1 MVKLTGGQAFCES
14 LKVQGVQYI
23 FGTPG
28 TTEVPIIDAL
38 TEYGELQYILTL
50 HEGTALGMADGY
62 ARATKEPGVVSVHT
76 IVGVANTINYLYN
89 SYRDQ
94 IPIVLTAGFKDT
106 RLLGRGAFLET
117 PDLPEVVQQLTKWS
131 WLVMRAD
138 TISEIMTRA
147 CKIATTPPQG
157 PVFVAIPEDLQR
169 EVIDVEISPSHK
181 YRIPG
186 RIRPDQAQIE
196 KAGQLLMDSA
206 QPIIIAGNEVSRAE
220 ALPEL
225 TELAEILSIP
235 VFAEDI
241 MSLCYL
247 TFPNH
252 HPFYQGPF
260 SPANPLVQSA
270 EVVFGVGCRMFMP
283 FRYSPVPPFPP
294 TAKIIHLHIDPQE
307 IARIYPVDVPMVADI
322 KAALKDLLVYI
333 KANLPTEKTQRYKKR
348 AEQLSQAK
356 AGLTPKGP
364 PGRTTGEITP
374 QELIITLGEILPEQ
388 AILVNEG
395 IMTSLTLPYFL
406 RLKPSQGY
414 YANSGGGLGWGVPA
428 ALGIKL
434 AMKDRPVIALVGDG
448 SLIFGIQSLWTA
460 ARYQIPIIIL
470 VCNNRGYQAIKAAL
484 LGYGGKAA
492 EERVFPGCDITG
504 PEIDFPSLSKGF
516 GVAGRS
522 ITRLEELRPAFNEA
536 LQAQAPY
543 LIDISLTGDIPP
555 LP

>member
-1 MVKLTGGQAFCES
+1 MVRLTGGQAFCEL
-14 LKVQGVQYI
+14 LKAQGVKYI

-28 TTEVPIIDAL
+28 TTEVPILDAL

-138 TISEIMTRA
+138 TIPEIMNRA
-147 CKIATTPPQG
+147 FKIATTPPQG
-157 PVFVAIPEDLQR
+157 PVFVAIPEDLQKEAV
-169 EVIDVEISPSHK
+169 EVEVLPSHK
-181 YRIPG
+181 FRIPG
-186 RIRPDQAQIE
+186 SIRPDQGQIE
-196 KAGQLLMDSA
+196 KAAHLLMDA
-206 QPIIIAGNEVSRAE
+206 TQPIIIAGNEVSRSGA
-220 ALPEL
+220 L
-225 TELAEILSIP
+225 TELAELAELLSIP

-241 MSLCYL
+241 MSFCYL
-247 TFPNH
+247 TFPNQ

-260 SPANPLVQSA
+260 SAGNPMVQSSDL
-270 EVVFGVGCRMFMP
+270 VLGVGCKMFMP
-283 FRYSPVPPFPP
+283 FRYSPGSLLPA

-307 IARIYPVDVPMVADI
+307 IAKIYPVDVPIVADV

-333 KANLPTEKTQRYKKR
+333 KTNLPAGKGQIYKER
-348 AEQLSQAK
+348 AEQLTQAK
-356 AGLTPKGP
+356 ARVTSTAPASKA
-364 PGRTTGEITP
+364 TGEITP
-374 QELIITLGEILPEQ
+374 QELITTLGEILPEG

-406 RLKPSQGY
+406 RFKPSQSY

-428 ALGIKL
+428 AMGIKL
-434 AMKDRPVIALVGDG
+434 AMSERPVVALVGDG
-448 SLIFGIQSLWTA
+448 SLMFGIQSLWSA

-470 VCNNRGYQAIKAAL
+470 VCNNRGYHAIKAAL

-492 EERVFPGCDITG
+492 QERVFLSCDITG

-522 ITRLEELRPAFNEA
+522 IKRLEELRPAFNEA
-536 LQAQAPY
+536 MEAQAPY